1 MDMIVTSADHGT
13 NGREVRCNKRN
24 NQSYCCH
31 PSQAFRLFCKC
42 TSVRGMSKLHTG
54 PKALRI
60 MWLTF
65 VLSMTCLLVSSTAL
79 LIKDYLNYDVSVH
92 IQVKLDTPA
101 PFPALTV
108 CHQPPF
114 SFEAYEL
121 WNRSEILSPSQFNHY
136 MRKLVLDA
144 LQRKEIDLANSIWG
158 YDTQSVYY
166 QNLAV
171 KEAIQLGHSPA
182 IFLSCVHFT
191 AQSIS
196 FEDDC
201 TLLRNYQLRR
211 FSHHSF
217 MNCYTFEPIDF
228 TEAKDISIFSLVVGM
243 SPRDR
248 DVPMHPAFFIDVFEQ
263 ARGLRIVVHE
273 PGTMPDLEKDGLH
286 VEPGKLNEI
295 AYESYLWNRL
305 NTPKR
310 PCIVANESHRYR
322 DLDEW
327 YNYTQS
333 SCLLQHQQR
342 EIMSECGCM
351 LVMNPRPVEPT
362 DTMPYCGR
370 LRANENMTSFME
382 RLHCLARIMEES
394 AKNKHKGTECLPR
407 CTYYEY
413 ASSTSITKW
422 RGYPWQ
428 LYWLRVQNQASQN
441 LHAYYRDHGDVNLT
455 NHPAFKQWELYLK
468 YDNLTHIPRHQELI
482 NLTEG
487 TEEYFANLPKWPPEN
502 LNLDSDDFAYV
513 VVKRKST
520 STVEKNEKLV
530 LSSYVLVSRVGGLC
544 SLTVG
549 LTAAFFVELL
559 EFLYLLCNG
568 SRATSKEKV
577 RQEKQASSIILPD
590 QTKDQLRGVKL

>member
-1 MDMIVTSADHGT
+1 MDMAATPTTYGQNGIKTGT
-13 NGREVRCNKRN
+13 GVKPER
-24 NQSYCCH
+24 SLCCH
-31 PSQAFRLFCKC
+31 PNRAFRLFCKC
-42 TSVRGMSKLHTG
+42 TSVRGMSKLYTG
-54 PKALRI
+54 PKVLRI
-60 MWLTF
+60 MWLMF
-65 VLSMTCLLVSSTAL
+65 VLSMTCLLISSTAS

-121 WNRSEILSPSQFNHY
+121 WNKSKVLSPSQFNQY

-144 LQRKEIDLANSIWG
+144 LYRNELDLAVGIWG
-158 YDTQSVYY
+158 YDTLSVYY

-171 KEAIQLGHSPA
+171 NETIHLGHSPA
-182 IFLSCVHFT
+182 IFLSCVRFT

-196 FEDDC
+196 FEDNC
-201 TLLRNYQLRR
+201 TLLQGYHLRR
-211 FSHHSF
+211 FSHHLF
-217 MNCYTFEPIDF
+217 MNCYTFEPKELS
-228 TEAKDISIFSLVVGM
+228 EAQDISIFSLVVGM

-248 DVPMHPAFFIDVFEQ
+248 DVPAHPAFFTDVFEQ

-273 PGTMPDLEKDGLH
+273 PGTMPDMEKDGLH

-295 AYESYLWNRL
+295 SFEPYLWNRL

-310 PCIVANESHRYR
+310 PCLVANESHRYR

-327 YNYTQS
+327 YNYTHS
-333 SCLLQHQQR
+333 SCLLVHQQR

-351 LVMNPRPVEPT
+351 LVLNPRPVAPT
-362 DTMPYCGR
+362 EQMPYCGR
-370 LRANENMTSFME
+370 LRANENMTAFME
-382 RLHCLARIMEES
+382 RLACLSEKMQKAV
-394 AKNKHKGTECLPR
+394 KQKYDGTACLPR

-413 ASSTSITKW
+413 PSTTSITKW

-441 LHAYYRDHGDVNLT
+441 LYSYYQEHPNANLT
-455 NHPAFKQWELYLK
+455 EHPAFKQWELYLK
-468 YDNLTHIPRHQELI
+468 YDNLTHIPRHQELM
-482 NLTEG
+482 NLAQG
-487 TEEYFANLPKWPPEN
+487 TGSYFANLPKWPPEN
-502 LNLDSDDFAYV
+502 LNLDSEDFAYV

-520 STVEKNEKLV
+520 SLNEKNEKLV

-549 LTAAFFVELL
+549 VTAAFFAELL
-559 EFLYLLCNG
+559 EFIYLLYSE
-568 SRATSKEKV
+568 SRETKKPKLA
-577 RQEKQASSIILPD
+577 QENQASPMLLIGANSERNRNVQI
-590 QTKDQLRGVKL
+590 

>member
-1 MDMIVTSADHGT
+1 MIVTSSDCGK
-13 NGREVRCNKRN
+13 NGKQTIRTEKSKRWH
-24 NQSYCCH
+24 CCH
-31 PSQAFRLFCKC
+31 PNQAFRLFCKC

-54 PKALRI
+54 PKVLRI

-92 IQVKLDTPA
+92 IQIKLDTPA

-114 SFEAYEL
+114 SYEAYEL
-121 WNRSEILSPSQFNHY
+121 WNKSEILSPSQFNQY
-136 MRKLVLDA
+136 MRQLVLDA
-144 LQRKEIDLANSIWG
+144 LYRNEIDLANNIWG

-171 KEAIQLGHSPA
+171 KEAIRLGHSPA

-217 MNCYTFEPIDF
+217 MNCYTFEPKDW

-248 DVPMHPAFFIDVFEQ
+248 DVPTHPAFFIDVFEQ

-295 AYESYLWNRL
+295 SYESYLWNRL

-333 SCLLQHQQR
+333 SCLLLHQQK

-351 LVMNPRPVEPT
+351 LVMNPRPVQPT
-362 DTMPYCGR
+362 DKMPYCGR
-370 LRANENMTSFME
+370 LRANENMTAFME
-382 RLHCLARIMEES
+382 RLYCLARIMEKS
-394 AKNKHKGTECLPR
+394 AKNKPEGSQCLPR

-441 LHAYYRDHGDVNLT
+441 LYTYYRNHGSTNLT
-455 NHPAFKQWELYLK
+455 KHPAFKQWELYLK
-468 YDNLTHIPRHQELI
+468 YGNLTHIPRQQELT

-487 TEEYFANLPKWPPEN
+487 NEEYFANLPKWPPEN

-559 EFLYLLCNG
+559 EFVYLLY
-568 SRATSKEKV
+568 STTHDSPKEK
-577 RQEKQASSIILPD
+577 SSQKTQKSIVVQPEE
-590 QTKDQLRGVKL
+590 TKGEISGVKL